1 MCACER
7 SLARRRAPTG
17 LHWLGAA
24 PSPSPSPCQRPCL
37 LRSPFGAAPLAAQCT
52 PPPHATAQRA
62 PRARQRPLS
71 HPGTGT
77 TRAAAEPRCGDR
89 GAGSVR
95 GCGQTQGGGMRLPP
109 CPARRTHA
117 TAAMLSRLYT
127 SVASGP
133 AAALESR
140 GSPRAGARRRASGKR
155 PRDARAATR
164 RDAAPCSVPPCAE
177 MQCRV
182 ISGHPRAYQSS
193 AAVFATAVVRGAVR
207 SALWDRAAALG
218 ASPHCWSTAAMLAWR
233 EASPGVRAAAWVST
247 AAAST
252 FKPVCCSE
260 AASCRWRSEELP
272 CPPPRGLSSQS
283 RSSVACATPE

>member
-1 MCACER
+1 MSDR
-7 SLARRRAPTG
+7 LRGDAPPLVCTG
-17 LHWLGAA
+17 LAQPLPPPPPRASAPACSDRRLEQHPWRHNAPPPRHGAA
-24 PSPSPSPCQRPCL
+24 RTSRT
-37 LRSPFGAAPLAAQCT
+37 AASTVTSRHRDDQGCC
-52 PPPHATAQRA
+52 
-62 PRARQRPLS
+62 
-71 HPGTGT
+71 
-77 TRAAAEPRCGDR
+77 RAALWRPRG
-89 GAGSVR
+89 GI
-95 GCGQTQGGGMRLPP
+95 GQGLRPGMRLPP

-133 AAALESR
+133 AAALERR

-233 EASPGVRAAAWVST
+233 EASPGVRAAARVST